1 VFCCVTFAV
10 VSHSA
15 LPLLFIAYLYATM
28 RLYEEAVADARSC
41 HSLYKLLFLRPATMR
56 AMAATRA
63 GATAA
68 LSQAMPLL
76 PPGVASELGLDKA
89 EALPRSSWSRA
100 LEFYFPWWLSRL
112 LTLFHRR
119 RKKDWN
125 EVLRLTDHNTMDYVR

>member
-1 VFCCVTFAV
+1 MLCCVAYALL
-10 VSHSA
+10 SCSA

-28 RLYEEAVADARSC
+28 RFYEEAVADARSC
-41 HSLYKLLFLRPATMR
+41 RSLCKLLFLRPSTMR
-56 AMAATRA
+56 AIAATRA

-68 LSQAMPLL
+68 LSQATPLL
-76 PPGVASELGLDKA
+76 PPGVVSELGLDKA
-89 EALPRSSWSRA
+89 EALPRSSWSRT

-112 LTLFHRR
+112 LVLFHRR